1 VGDIEG
7 ELNMNFCFRT
17 KVLTKKTLDMENN
30 KFDLEDRLVDFACM
44 CLDVCEL
51 LPNTKAG
58 QNLEYQLSKS
68 GTAPALIYGEAQA
81 AESRAD
87 FLHKMKMCLKEI
99 KESRINLKIIRRK
112 PVVVDAKVEKAFN
125 ESNELMAIFLKSV
138 ETAQNNDERRKKQ

>member
-1 VGDIEG
+1 
-7 ELNMNFCFRT
+7 
-17 KVLTKKTLDMENN
+17 MEKR

-51 LPNTKAG
+51 LPSTRAG

-87 FLHKMKMCLKEI
+87 FIHKMRMVLKEI
-99 KESRINLKIIRRK
+99 KETRINLKIIKRK
-112 PVVVDAKVEKAFN
+112 PVVVHERVDIAFN
-125 ESNELMAIFLKSV
+125 EANELMAIFIKSV
-138 ETAQNNDERRKKQ
+138 DTAKENNAIKNRGL

>member
-1 VGDIEG
+1 
-7 ELNMNFCFRT
+7 
-17 KVLTKKTLDMENN
+17 MENNN

-51 LPNTKAG
+51 LPSTKAG

-87 FLHKMKMCLKEI
+87 FLHKMRMCLKEI

-112 PVVVDAKVEKAFN
+112 PVVVDKKVEKAFN

>member
-1 VGDIEG
+1 
-7 ELNMNFCFRT
+7 
-17 KVLTKKTLDMENN
+17 MENN

-51 LPNTKAG
+51 LPSSKAG

-87 FLHKMKMCLKEI
+87 FIHKMRTCLKEI

-112 PVVVDAKVEKAFN
+112 PVVQDLKVETAFT
-125 ESNELMAIFLKSV
+125 ESNELMAIFLKSI
-138 ETAQNNDERRKKQ
+138 ETALSNDERRKKQ

>member
-1 VGDIEG
+1 MVKEK
-7 ELNMNFCFRT
+7 L
-17 KVLTKKTLDMENN
+17 
-30 KFDLEDRLVDFACM
+30 KFDLEDRLVEFACM

-51 LPNTKAG
+51 LPGTKSG

-87 FLHKMKMCLKEI
+87 FIHKMKMCLKEI

-112 PVVVDAKVEKAFN
+112 PVVVHEHIEKAFN
-125 ESNELMAIFLKSV
+125 ESNELMAIFLTSI
-138 ETAQNNDERRKKQ
+138 ETAQRNDERRKR

>member
-1 VGDIEG
+1 
-7 ELNMNFCFRT
+7 
-17 KVLTKKTLDMENN
+17 MEKEKH

-51 LPNTKAG
+51 LPSTKSG

-87 FLHKMKMCLKEI
+87 FIHKMKMCLKEI
-99 KESRINLKIIRRK
+99 KESRINRKIIMRK
-112 PVVVDAKVEKAFN
+112 PVIINPKVEKAFH
-125 ESNELMAIFLKSV
+125 ECNELMAIFISSIG
-138 ETAQNNDERRKKQ
+138 TAENNDERRKKQ